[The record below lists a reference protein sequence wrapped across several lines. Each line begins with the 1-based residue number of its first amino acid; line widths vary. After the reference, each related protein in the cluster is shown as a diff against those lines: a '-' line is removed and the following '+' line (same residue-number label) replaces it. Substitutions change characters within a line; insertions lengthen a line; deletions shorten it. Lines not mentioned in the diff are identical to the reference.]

1 MNHNGSRSADSE
13 SSGLRLA
20 GRIAHG
26 FIDSKLTPLTIV
38 AALLLGLFSILR
50 TPREEEPQIVVPM
63 LDVFVQMP
71 GASPEEVAQRV
82 SLPMER
88 LLREVPGVEYIYSIS
103 HPGLSLLIVRFYVGT
118 KEEDAIV
125 QTYNKLYSNF
135 DRIPPG
141 VSQPIIKNRSIDDV
155 PILALT
161 LWGKNY
167 DSYRLRQIAAELDN
181 SVKTLDDVSETQI
194 IGGQPRQ
201 VRVELDIQKLAGYG
215 LTPAGIVAQLQAA
228 NVRSQAGSFAQA
240 NREFQVEAGSFFSS
254 VEDLQKV
261 VVGVHAGHPVYLR
274 DVAERLEDGPAEP
287 STYVLFSNARGAA
300 AQEAGAEYAAVTIAI
315 SKRKGT
321 NATVI
326 SEHALD
332 RVNALRGYVLP
343 RDLNI
348 TVTRNYGETAKDK
361 SDELLK
367 HLLIATLSVTL
378 LIALA
383 LGWRESGVVLLAVPV
398 TLALTLAVFYL
409 YGYTLNRV
417 TLFALIFS
425 IGILVDDAIVVVENM
440 VRHFRL
446 PSNRGRSLAQVA
458 VEAVDEVGNPTILA
472 TFAVIGAILPMAFVR
487 GLMGP
492 YMRPIP
498 VGASAAMLFSLIVA
512 FVVSP
517 WAAYRLLR
525 KYATESAEST
535 HESEGWT
542 TRMYRR
548 VMQPLILDSR
558 RRWMF
563 LGTVVLLLLAA
574 VAFVPFKWVRV
585 KMLPFD
591 NKSEFQ
597 VIVDMPDG
605 TPLEQTTHVAQAL
618 GRYLGQQPEVSN
630 YQIYAGTSGPY
641 NFNGLVRHYYLRSQP
656 NQADIQ
662 VNLLSRHDRKAQSHE
677 IARRLRPELDR
688 IAEPFGA
695 RIKVAEVP
703 PGPPVLQTLVAEVY
717 GPDYKRQIALANQ
730 IKKIFQQTPGVVD
743 VDWYVEDPQVKYDM
757 KVDLDKAALHG
768 ISPAEVSRTLEIGLA
783 GSNAGL
789 LHDPRSREDVP
800 IQVRLAR
807 ADRSRIEDFGSL
819 KLGSA
824 SGAQI
829 ALQELTNLQQTTIE
843 TSVYRKNLQPVVYV
857 TGDVAGGEESPVYAI
872 MKMSDAIAQ
881 IQLPDGYSVKQF
893 KGTSMPDRSDRYS
906 MKWDGEW
913 HITVEVFRDLGLAF
927 AAVLLLIYVLV
938 VGWFRSFITP
948 LVIMAPI
955 PLTLVGILPAHA
967 LMGAFFTATSM
978 IGFIAGAGIIVR
990 NSIILVDF
998 IELRR
1003 AQGMPLE
1010 EAVVDAGAVRFRPM
1024 LLTAAAVVVGASVIL
1039 FDPIF
1044 QGLALSLMAG
1054 EIASTVLSRMAV
1066 PVLYYVSESRKSQ
1079 HGGHRRAPEKVS
1091 QWESL
1096 HADVPLDA
1104 PILSE
1109 GNSL

>member
-1 MNHNGSRSADSE
+1 MSTPDLKDAGNPSPTLH
-13 SSGLRLA
+13 LA
-20 GRIAHG
+20 GRIAHA
-26 FIDSKLTPLTIV
+26 FITSKLTPLVII
-38 AALLLGLFSILR
+38 AALLLGAFSILE

-71 GASPEEVAQRV
+71 GASSDEVAQRV

-103 HPGLSLLIVRFYVGT
+103 HPGVSLLVVRFYVGT
-118 KEEDAIV
+118 KEEDAII

-135 DRIPPG
+135 DLIPPG
-141 VSQPIIKNRSIDDV
+141 VSQPIIKARSIDDV
-155 PILALT
+155 PIMALT

-167 DSYRLRQIAAELDN
+167 DSYRLRHIAGELDN
-181 SVKTLDDVSETQI
+181 SLKPVEGVSETKI

-201 VRVELDIQKLAGYG
+201 IQVILDTQRLAAYG
-215 LTPAGIVAQLQAA
+215 LTPTAVVAQLQSA
-228 NVRSQAGSFAQA
+228 NSRSHAGSFARN
-240 NREFQVEAGSFFSS
+240 NRELQVEAGIFFTS
-254 VEDLQKV
+254 VDDLRQV
-261 VVGVHAGHPVYLR
+261 VLGVHAGRPVYLR
-274 DVAERLEDGPAEP
+274 DVAEQVEDGPAEP
-287 STYVLFSNARGAA
+287 DNYVLFGASRG
-300 AQEAGAEYAAVTIAI
+300 ESGNTAGPDYPAVTITL

-321 NATVI
+321 NATQI
-326 SEHALD
+326 SE
-332 RVNALRGYVLP
+332 RVLGQIDSLRGYLLP
-343 RDLNI
+343 RDLNV

-367 HLLIATLSVTL
+367 HLFIATLSVTL

-383 LGWRESGVVLLAVPV
+383 LGFRESGVVLLAVPV

-425 IGILVDDAIVVVENM
+425 IGILVDDAIVVVENI

-446 PSNRGRSLAQVA
+446 PQNHGRSLAQVA

-498 VGASAAMLFSLIVA
+498 VGASAAMLFSLMVA

-517 WAAYRLLR
+517 WAALRLLR
-525 KYATESAEST
+525 SYADGSGRSH
-535 HESEGWT
+535 HETEGWT
-542 TRMYRR
+542 TRLYRN
-548 VMQPLILDSR
+548 MMNPLVRDAR

-563 LGTVVLLLLAA
+563 LVGVVVLLFAA
-574 VAFVPFKWVRV
+574 VAFVPLKWVRV

-597 VIVDMPDG
+597 VIIDMPDG
-605 TPLEQTTHVAQAL
+605 TPLEQTTRVAQAL
-618 GRYLGQQPEVSN
+618 GRHLSEQHEVTN

-641 NFNGLVRHYYLRSQP
+641 NFNGLVRHYFLRSQP

-662 VNLLSRHDRKAQSHE
+662 VNLLPRQNRNAQSHE
-677 IARRLRPELDR
+677 IARRLRPGLDT
-688 IAEPFGA
+688 IAESFGA

-717 GPDYKRQIALANQ
+717 GPNHKGQIALAAQ

-743 VDWYVEDPQVKYDM
+743 VDWYVEDPQSKYDM
-757 KVDLDKAALHG
+757 KVDLAKAAVHG
-768 ISPAEVSRTLEIGLA
+768 ISPADVTRTVQIGLA
-783 GSNAGL
+783 GANAGL
-789 LHDPRSREDVP
+789 LHDTRSREGIPVN
-800 IQVRLAR
+800 VRLAR
-807 ADRSRIEDFGSL
+807 ADRSSIEDLGNL
-819 KLGSA
+819 KLPTPQG
-824 SGAQI
+824 GQI
-829 ALQELTNLQQTTIE
+829 SLQEITNVQTSTID

-872 MKMSDAIAQ
+872 MKMSDAINK
-881 IQLPDGYSVKQF
+881 IKLPEGYGVKQY
-893 KGTSMPDRSDRYS
+893 KGTTMPERTDRYS

-927 AAVLLLIYVLV
+927 AAVLVLIYVLV
-938 VGWFRSFITP
+938 VGWFRSFLTP

-1003 AQGMPLE
+1003 SQGMSLE

-1054 EIASTVLSRMAV
+1054 EVASTVLSRMAV
-1066 PVLYYVSESRKSQ
+1066 PVLYYLSKKENQVPPSHPHS
-1079 HGGHRRAPEKVS
+1079 PENIAECEMPQCEVT
-1091 QWESL
+1091 
-1096 HADVPLDA
+1096 H
-1104 PILSE
+1104 
-1109 GNSL
+1109 

>member
-1 MNHNGSRSADSE
+1 MKDS
-13 SSGLRLA
+13 SLKPDALRPA
-20 GRIAHG
+20 GRIAQG
-26 FIDSKLTPLTIV
+26 FIDSKLTPLVVV
-38 AALLLGLFSILR
+38 AALFLGLVAILQ
-50 TPREEEPQIVVPM
+50 TPREEEPQIIVPM

-71 GASPEEVAQRV
+71 GASSEEVTQRA
-82 SLPMER
+82 SLPMEK

-103 HPGLSLLIVRFYVGT
+103 HPGMSMLIVRFYVGT

-125 QTYNKLYSNF
+125 RTYSKLYSNF

-141 VSQPIIKNRSIDDV
+141 VSQPVIKIRSINDV

-167 DSYRLRQIAAELDN
+167 DAYRLRRIAGELENSLRQLDN
-181 SVKTLDDVSETQI
+181 ISETTI
-194 IGGQPRQ
+194 IGGRERRM
-201 VRVELDIQKLAGYG
+201 RVVLDTERLDAYG
-215 LTPAGIVAQLQAA
+215 LTPGAVAAQLASA
-228 NVRSQAGSFAQA
+228 NTRGQAGSFVRD
-240 NREFQVEAGSFFSS
+240 NREFQVEAGTFFTR
-254 VEDLQKV
+254 VEDFEQV
-261 VVGVHAGHPVYLR
+261 VIGVHAGHPVRLGE
-274 DVAERLEDGPAEP
+274 VAEKLEDGPAEADN
-287 STYVLFSNARGAA
+287 YVTFAEARHGAGNQA
-300 AQEAGAEYAAVTIAI
+300 PGVEYPAVTVTLA
-315 SKRKGT
+315 KRAGT
-321 NATVI
+321 NATVLA
-326 SEHALD
+326 EQALGK
-332 RVNALRGYVLP
+332 VNSLRGYVLP
-343 RDLNI
+343 SDLNI

-367 HLLIATLSVTL
+367 HLVIATLSVTV

-398 TLALTLAVFYL
+398 TLALTLAIFYF
-409 YGYTLNRV
+409 YRYTLNRV

-425 IGILVDDAIVVVENM
+425 IGILVDDAIVVVENI

-446 PSNRGRSLAQVA
+446 PASRGRSLAAVA

-472 TFAVIGAILPMAFVR
+472 TIAVIAAILPMAFVR

-498 VGASAAMLFSLIVA
+498 VGASSAMIFSLMVA

-517 WAAYRLLR
+517 WAALRLLR
-525 KYATESAEST
+525 HYATAGDQAKDEM
-535 HESEGWT
+535 EGWT
-542 TRMYRR
+542 TRLYRR
-548 VMQPLILDSR
+548 VMNPLILNPR

-563 LGTVVLLLLAA
+563 LGGVVALLVAA
-574 VAFVPFKWVRV
+574 MALVPSKCVRV

-597 VIVDMPDG
+597 VIIDMPDG
-605 TPLEQTTHVAQAL
+605 TPLQQTARVAQAL
-618 GRYLGQQPEVSN
+618 GQYLGEQPEVTN

-641 NFNGLVRHYYLRSQP
+641 NFNGLVRHYFLRRQP

-677 IARRLRPELDR
+677 IARRVRPRLDK
-688 IAEPFGA
+688 IAGQFGA

-703 PGPPVLQTLVAEVY
+703 PGPPVLQTLVAEIY
-717 GPDYKRQIALANQ
+717 GPDYKRQIELAGQ
-730 IKKIFQQTPGVVD
+730 IQKVFHDTAGVVD
-743 VDWYVEDPQVKYDM
+743 VDWYVEDPQTKYEL
-757 KVDLDKAALHG
+757 KVDLDKAALAG
-768 ISPAEVSRTLEIGLA
+768 VSQADVTRTLQIGLS
-783 GSNAGL
+783 GVRAGL
-789 LHDPRSREDVP
+789 LHDPGSREDVP
-800 IQVRLAR
+800 IEVRLSR
-807 ADRSRIEDFGSL
+807 PDRSGMEELGGL
-819 KLGSA
+819 KLSTPTGRR
-824 SGAQI
+824 I
-829 ALQELTNLQQTTIE
+829 ALEELTNLEKTTID

-857 TGDVAGGEESPVYAI
+857 TGDVAGEEESPVYAI
-872 MKMSDAIAQ
+872 LKMSDAISK
-881 IQLPDGYSVKQF
+881 IRLPQGYAIRQY
-893 KGTSMPDRSDRYS
+893 KGTGLPERSDRFS

-927 AAVLLLIYVLV
+927 LAVLVLIYVLV
-938 VGWFRSFITP
+938 VGWFGSFRTP
-948 LVIMAPI
+948 LVMMAPI

-1003 AQGMPLE
+1003 SQGMALE
-1010 EAVVDAGAVRFRPM
+1010 DAVVDAGAVRFRPM

-1054 EIASTVLSRMAV
+1054 EVASTMLSRMAV
-1066 PVLYYVSESRKSQ
+1066 PILYYLSQ
-1079 HGGHRRAPEKVS
+1079 KGGRGQPLPTGQLA
-1091 QWESL
+1091 
-1096 HADVPLDA
+1096 HAAD
-1104 PILSE
+1104 
-1109 GNSL
+1109 

>member
-1 MNHNGSRSADSE
+1 MSADNNKSKPTNAA
-13 SSGLRLA
+13 SPAPGSTRQGLA
-20 GRIAHG
+20 GQVAHA
-26 FIDSKLTPLTIV
+26 FIDSKLTPLVIV
-38 AALLLGLFSILR
+38 AALLLGAFAVLK

-71 GASPEEVAQRV
+71 GASSEEVAQRV
-82 SLPMER
+82 SLPMEK

-103 HPGLSLLIVRFYVGT
+103 HPGMSVVIVRFYVGT
-118 KEEDAIV
+118 KEEDAII

-141 VSQPIIKNRSIDDV
+141 VSQPLIKVRSIDNV
-155 PILALT
+155 PIMALT
-161 LWGKNY
+161 LWGQNY
-167 DSYRLRQIAAELDN
+167 DSYRLRRVAGELEN
-181 SVKTLDDVSETQI
+181 SLKKLDDISETTI

-201 VRVELDIQKLAGYG
+201 VRVVLDTQRLVAYG
-215 LTPAGIVAQLQAA
+215 LTPGEVITQLQGA
-228 NVRSQAGSFAQA
+228 NTRGQAGSFARD
-240 NREFQVEAGSFFSS
+240 NREFQVEAGLFFTQAD
-254 VEDLQKV
+254 DLNQI
-261 VVGVHAGHPVYLR
+261 VVGVHTGRPVYLR
-274 DVAERLEDGPAEP
+274 DVVEKIEDGSAEP
-287 STYVLFSNARGAA
+287 DNYVLFASAKGTTGQTANP
-300 AQEAGAEYAAVTIAI
+300 EYPAVTITLA
-315 SKRKGT
+315 KRKGT
-321 NATVI
+321 NASVIAENVLQTVT
-326 SEHALD
+326 D
-332 RVNALRGYVLP
+332 LRGSMLP
-343 RDLNI
+343 QDLNI

-367 HLLIATLSVTL
+367 HLFIATLSVTL

-398 TLALTLAVFYL
+398 TLALTLAIFYL
-409 YGYTLNRV
+409 FGYTLNRV

-425 IGILVDDAIVVVENM
+425 IGILVDDAIVVVENI

-446 PSNRGRSLAQVA
+446 PSSRGRSLVDVA

-472 TFAVIGAILPMAFVR
+472 TFAVIAAILPMAFVR

-517 WAAYRLLR
+517 WAALRLLR
-525 KYATESAEST
+525 HYAGDRGGEH

-542 TRMYRR
+542 TRFYRK
-548 VMQPLILDSR
+548 VMNPLVLDAK
-558 RRWMF
+558 RRWLF
-563 LGTVVLLLLAA
+563 LAGVVVLLLTAM
-574 VAFVPFKWVRV
+574 AFVPLKWVRV

-597 VIVDMPDG
+597 VIIDMPDG
-605 TPLEQTTHVAQAL
+605 TPLEQTTRVAQTL
-618 GRYLGQQPEVSN
+618 GQYLAQQPEVAN
-630 YQIYAGTSGPY
+630 YQIYSGTSGPY
-641 NFNGLVRHYYLRSQP
+641 NFNGLVRHYFLRRQP

-677 IARRLRPELDR
+677 IARRLRSELVKL
-688 IAEPFGA
+688 AQLFGA

-703 PGPPVLQTLVAEVY
+703 PGPPVLETLVAEVY
-717 GPDYKRQIALANQ
+717 GPDYKGQIQLASQIRQA
-730 IKKIFQQTPGVVD
+730 FQQTPGVVD
-743 VDWYVEDPQVKYDM
+743 VDWYVEDPQTKYDL

-768 ISPAEVSRTLEIGLA
+768 ISAADVTRTLQIGLGGA
-783 GSNAGL
+783 DAGL
-789 LHDPRSREDVP
+789 LHDPQSREDIP
-800 IQVRLAR
+800 IHVRLSR
-807 ADRSRIEDFGSL
+807 PDRSGIQDLASL
-819 KLGSA
+819 KLPAPNG
-824 SGAQI
+824 GQI
-829 ALQELTNLQQTTIE
+829 ALQEVTSLNQTTID
-843 TSVYRKNLQPVVYV
+843 TSVYRKNLQRVVYV
-857 TGDVAGGEESPVYAI
+857 TGDVAGEEESPVYAI
-872 MKMSDAIAQ
+872 GKISDAIDK
-881 IQLPDGYSVKQF
+881 IKLPDGYTVKQY
-893 KGTSMPDRSDRYS
+893 KGTAMPERTDRYS

-927 AAVLLLIYVLV
+927 AAVLVLIYVLV

-967 LMGAFFTATSM
+967 MMGAFFTATSM

-1003 AQGMPLE
+1003 SQGMPLE

-1054 EIASTVLSRMAV
+1054 EVASTVLSRMAV
-1066 PVLYYVSESRKSQ
+1066 PVLYYISQKRKQLPQLHPHSPPNIAD
-1079 HGGHRRAPEKVS
+1079 GEAPQYKVT
-1091 QWESL
+1091 Q
-1096 HADVPLDA
+1096 
-1104 PILSE
+1104 
-1109 GNSL
+1109 